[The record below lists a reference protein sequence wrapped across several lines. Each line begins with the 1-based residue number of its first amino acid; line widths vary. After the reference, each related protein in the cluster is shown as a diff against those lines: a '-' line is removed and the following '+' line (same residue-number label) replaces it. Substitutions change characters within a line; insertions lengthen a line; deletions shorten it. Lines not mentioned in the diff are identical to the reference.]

1 MINASPRMCWLFF
14 GGRMTMM
21 GGSDDERAERASE
34 LSCELTVHAIIVGAV
49 GAADVQKWDNTK
61 YGAYLDDSCS
71 RTFSHC
77 VRGVIAE
84 STAGGEV

>member
-1 MINASPRMCWLFF
+1 
-14 GGRMTMM
+14 MTMR
-21 GGSDDERAERASE
+21 GGSDDERVERASE
-34 LSCELTVHAIIVGAV
+34 LSRQLTMHAIVEDAV

-61 YGAYLDDSCS
+61 YGVCLADSCS
-71 RTFSHC
+71 RTFCHC